1 MTDSEQT
8 LKPSQGI
15 LNRVFA
21 CFETL
26 TYRHPLWVIAIALLL
41 AGLSLVY
48 TFHHLG
54 FKTSRL
60 DLISH
65 DHEFQILYQQYRQQF
80 EDFDGMIV
88 VVEGD
93 HPDPMKNFAEALVA
107 KLNTRRETFSQIY
120 YKVDTEYFKNKALLY
135 LDEDELRDLGEQLQA
150 HHEFLETVNRS
161 PGLNTLLRSIN
172 QEISVGMVDS
182 LLTDFLG
189 TDEEEQETAADLSLL
204 IALFQQMTAH
214 LTGETRYRSPW
225 NAFLNQPDK
234 PLESA
239 GYLVSDNEKLLF
251 LLLNPVETKDDF
263 SASKGAIE
271 IIRGMIAELQPEFP
285 AVQVG
290 LTGGE
295 VIASDEMFTTHQ
307 DAKKASKY
315 ALVGVALLFILFY
328 RGVIK
333 PLLAVFT
340 LLVGIAWSLGYTTL
354 SVGHLNIIS
363 VVFTTILIGL
373 GIDFGIHILC
383 RYREE
388 RRQGRDSRAAMKATL
403 QHTGQ
408 GNVAGAVTTAIAF
421 GAMSFTSFVGIV
433 ELGIIAAGGV
443 LLCLLAMVLVLPAL
457 IHLEERWRK
466 PVYVLPPRV
475 VHRDQLSEQF
485 YAHFNAII
493 VVCLAVLVGAGVLAR
508 DLYFDY
514 NLLNMQARGIEAVE
528 YEMKI
533 INNAQRASWNAA
545 VIADTLEEAE
555 EKYRTLK
562 TLPTVGKIES
572 ILSAIPQD
580 QADRIAQIKE
590 MAPLLDS
597 LKVASK
603 DEKFSLAALHQ
614 ILDNIRFKLRKK
626 EKAGAEDDV
635 FTASEGVRRL
645 KQALDQTAP
654 ATAATRLA
662 GFSQKLFADYRMKMS
677 DLKRSAHPTPVTIDD
692 LPEDLKTRFM
702 SDDGKF
708 LMLVYPRINIWERAA
723 MEQFL
728 LEVRQIHPQVTG
740 NAVHMFEA
748 TRLMIDGYIH
758 AGVYAL
764 VAIIIYLLL
773 TLRNLL
779 ATLLVLLPTLAGAVL
794 TAGLMTLVDIQ
805 FNLANLVILP
815 LILGIGVVDG
825 VHIMHR
831 YREKADSGAN
841 VISKSTG
848 QAVLLTSLTTM
859 VGFGCL
865 MVADHQGVYSLGV
878 VLTLGVGSCLV
889 TSVTL
894 LPALM
899 KLCWSRGW
907 SLRAGRPAKR
917 RS

>member
-1 MTDSEQT
+1 MTDSEQP

-15 LNRVFA
+15 LNRVFTG
-21 CFETL
+21 FEIL
-26 TYRHPLWVIAIALLL
+26 AYRYPLWVIAASLLL
-41 AGLSLVY
+41 AGLSLFY

-65 DHEFQILYQQYRQQF
+65 DHEFQVLYQQYRQQF

-93 HPDPMKNFAEALVA
+93 DPDPMKNFAEALVA
-107 KLNTRRETFSQIY
+107 KLDHHRETFSQIY
-120 YKVDTEYFKNKALLY
+120 YKIDTEYFKNKALLY
-135 LDEDELRDLGEQLQA
+135 LEKDELQDLGEQLQS
-150 HHEFLETVNRS
+150 HQDFLETVNRS
-161 PGLNTLLRSIN
+161 PGLNTLLNSIN

-182 LLTDFLG
+182 LLTGFLG
-189 TDEEEQETAADLSLL
+189 TDEDEEEEAADLSLL

-214 LTGETRYRSPW
+214 LIGETRYRSPW
-225 NAFLNQPDK
+225 NAFLNQQDN

-239 GYLVSDNEKLLF
+239 GYLVSDDEKLLF
-251 LLLNPVETKDDF
+251 LLINPMETKDDF

-271 IIRGMIAELQPEFP
+271 IIRGLIADLRPGFP
-285 AVQVG
+285 GVQVG

-315 ALVGVALLFILFY
+315 ALAGVALLFILFY

-333 PLLAVFT
+333 PLLAMFT
-340 LLVGIAWSLGYTTL
+340 LVVGIAWSLGYTTL

-388 RRQGRDSRAAMKATL
+388 RRLGRDDQAAMQITL
-403 QHTGQ
+403 QHTGK

-421 GAMSFTSFVGIV
+421 GAMSFTSFVGII
-433 ELGIIAAGGV
+433 ELGIIAAGGI

-457 IHLEERWRK
+457 IHLEERWRQ
-466 PVYVLPPRV
+466 PVYLLPPRV
-475 VHRDQLSEQF
+475 ARRDELSEQI
-485 YAHFNAII
+485 YSHFKVII
-493 VVCLAVLVGAGVLAR
+493 AVSLAVLIGAGVLAR

-514 NLLNMQARGIEAVE
+514 NLLHMQARGIEAVE

-555 EKYRTLK
+555 EKYQIIK

-572 ILSAIPQD
+572 ILSAIPANQPD
-580 QADRIAQIKE
+580 KIAEIKKI
-590 MAPLLDS
+590 APLLDGF
-597 LKVASK
+597 KVASA
-603 DEKFSLAALHQ
+603 DEKFSLTALNQ
-614 ILDNIRFKLRKK
+614 TLDNIRFKLRKK
-626 EKAGAEDDV
+626 EKERADDDV
-635 FTASEGVRRL
+635 FTASEEARRL
-645 KQALDQTAP
+645 KEALGQTAP
-654 ATAATRLA
+654 ATATTRLA

-677 DLKRSAHPTPVTIDD
+677 DLKRSAHPTPVTIED

-708 LMLVYPRINIWERAA
+708 LLLIYPRINIWERAA

-728 LEVRQIHPQVTG
+728 FEMRQIHPQVTG

-748 TRLMIDGYIH
+748 TQLMIDGYIH
-758 AGVYAL
+758 AGLYAL
-764 VAIIIYLLL
+764 IAIVIYLLI

-779 ATLLVLLPTLAGAVL
+779 AVLLVLLPTLAGAVL
-794 TAGLMTLVDIQ
+794 TAGLMALIDMQ

-825 VHIMHR
+825 VHIVHR
-831 YREKADSGAN
+831 YREKTDSGAN

-859 VGFGCL
+859 IGFGCL

-907 SLRAGRPAKR
+907 SL
-917 RS
+917 